1 MAKDIIYLGNIALPA
16 ARLAASAPER
26 PNWDE
31 NPLMRWLE
39 FRFLTTTIWKQV
51 ALPWREAMV
60 DQARKSSQIRNQRWP
75 YLALMVSPLPSQL
88 RYQRQRVPE

>member
-1 MAKDIIYLGNIALPA
+1 MIFLTYWGRTALPA
-16 ARLAASAPER
+16 ARAAARAPDR
-26 PNWDE
+26 PNWDAK
-31 NPLMRWLE
+31 PLTRWVA

-60 DQARKSSQIRNQRWP
+60 DQARKSSQMRNQRWP